1 MTVAGVVT
9 HRQRPET
16 ARGLTFVNL
25 EDESGLV
32 NVVCSPGVWAR
43 YRRVAQSAP
52 AMVVRGRL
60 ESAGGVVN
68 VVAERIERL
77 ELAAVTQARNF
88 H

>member
-1 MTVAGVVT
+1 MTRLITAILAVALLRLSPAFADTNVDQQAT
-9 HRQRPET
+9 
-16 ARGLTFVNL
+16 
-25 EDESGLV
+25 ESTSSAAAPSNTV
-32 NVVCSPGVWAR
+32 
-43 YRRVAQSAP
+43 VAQSAP